1 MGQFTDRMMNFL
13 NMLFDFRRRPVQIK
27 SVISSFDDD
36 FTDLVTQ
43 IPGSGAVLSGKGK
56 DELHHEQRRY
66 KVKRFYEGP

>member
-1 MGQFTDRMMNFL
+1 MGQFADRMMNFL

-43 IPGSGAVLSGKGK
+43 MSNAGTKEKGFNRDLK
-56 DELHHEQRRY
+56 NA
-66 KVKRFYEGP
+66 FII